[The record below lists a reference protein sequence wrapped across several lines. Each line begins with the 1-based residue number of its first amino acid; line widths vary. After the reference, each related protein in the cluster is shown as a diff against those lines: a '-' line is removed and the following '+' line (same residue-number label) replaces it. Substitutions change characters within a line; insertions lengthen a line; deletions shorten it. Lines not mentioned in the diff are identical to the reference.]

1 MANTLTLP
9 RRVSNADLIR
19 YNAKINPFQE
29 EIRQSLTNGRCSTDI
44 NFNTVVKPNTCTEDE
59 KVLKGSKRFN
69 KYKRVNHD
77 ILLNT
82 KKEACQ
88 NNNSTDE
95 RHSFNPSTDISRHNA
110 NNNNKNSTEIYNGDK
125 EHLRDLDNNTNVKET
140 NEIEENCPELNIP
153 NTTENRGILCAI
165 LENLESDEHKSGDK
179 SQSSSQYNR
188 GRFDKCIDKTITSET
203 NKYRKVQIG
212 KFNKIVKCSDVTDST
227 KNSKIKKYASAIP
240 QPKGNIKRS
249 EGSSSSL
256 DLERNTPICEKT
268 DISSN
273 KYGRIK
279 ISQNENK
286 LLNKT
291 EVQEIRPSNVISSK
305 LCIPV
310 HNRTGKKHGVGLN
323 VIDTIAKTDKTIT
336 FNKGDVQNQRCGS
349 INKYCRNICDN
360 EPVLIKGR
368 LSKTGRS
375 RTTVVTID
383 KEGDL
388 AHSCSADNVCLTL
401 GNVESTSSNSNE
413 EWKHNV
419 EITRGDFNIER
430 DTTCESTCK
439 KDQLNRKLTLETKE
453 GRDISLSLNH
463 EISEVPKTNGTFRIQ
478 SSHNSPLSCQYQFN
492 DFTCAKY
499 ILGNDQSSNTKSTNN
514 IGYDKNESVTTSEGK
529 HISQFKTNDK
539 DDILT
544 TNEECESLHNF
555 KVNGTDVSSNFM
567 KFQKTGSNGIMD
579 NSLPTKYQKRSTLK
593 HGAIKHSLKNDK
605 VESKLIGKQ
614 VKQAGNVLN
623 STKTSIISQRL
634 KSSSG
639 RSDITPQGKVKS
651 VIKREDQVRTISTRI
666 THHDDVSK
674 NIQNEKKNDS
684 ASGIKQPIKQNVLL
698 KQKIPN
704 RSLKKQ
710 TTETSKVTSKLKDSG
725 KIKTSKVKEVEL
737 ISRTNDNIVSRS
749 KVINKVCQILPTGL
763 IDCDNRQSS
772 DNDITDGINETC
784 ATAKST
790 SIDNQV
796 CSEDIKTFTENKS
809 SNGDYVSSRLISASN
824 VHDNKL
830 IEELKQQNERGNAN
844 LRRKKCIGSDRLHN
858 IKATGNNNSED
869 IDHLADGHDGNADD
883 HKVHQTTG
891 GKLSYLFDLNTKSE
905 KDISNDHE
913 VSSANITVCTS
924 KQLQC
929 NFQKHNL
936 GKLSSAGENE
946 NDYCNKTCEI
956 LHNSSNCMEINGQ
969 YQDNHKCVNSSSVS
983 EGHVPKAI
991 TNDNWMM
998 GNDLQYMTSAR
1009 NSCRGINC
1017 NIGDSGLHLD
1027 LNLHD
1032 LQSDSCNKDSND
1044 SSNMDDFVNNGII
1057 NKSTTSTDGSN
1068 YDISLPLTV
1077 STDNNLRHAVTDT
1090 LLCNI
1095 NNTEVMEKQRADTE
1109 DIDIRSNNPDM
1120 LYETEPCEATVK
1132 EEPKVVNQKQT
1143 STNMKKKLLSPKISS
1158 KKFNYTGNVNQPK
1171 TKTSVGCEKSEKE
1184 RLNLE
1189 NSKLHDKMP
1198 RTTGPC
1204 SNSKLAHVKSTVK
1217 TISASEPKSS
1227 HRIQNKE
1234 GNKPLLH
1241 KTATKK
1247 LKVDSFS
1254 IEIKER
1260 IKKEL
1265 SPCSDISNSS
1275 SSKADSSSNEMKDRR
1290 KKEFSP
1296 CSDISNSSS
1305 STSDKGVRSKT
1316 KPMSVIRRKVYDQP
1330 DKTKVK
1336 TSTRQ
1341 KVKDTSDATV
1351 KIPGDRCQSRIST
1364 KSLSSAKIT
1373 NTKYTPSSKQLKNT
1387 KSIECP
1393 SQEVSELIKNASNC
1407 ETAVPVNESSPSPI
1421 CTSTKLVNSNI
1432 ENKEGKTSIPIKST
1446 FNRNQSN
1453 FSSSNPS
1460 SVRRPLPSASKGLS
1474 NTEPTGTKSLQ
1485 QSNNGNSDKLNKYSC
1500 KTKTTRVEPR
1510 KVTPVNKPLELN
1522 LNKRRQISQT
1532 PSPTL
1537 SRTSRSSSIVSPTTE
1552 RQATFVVM
1560 KTSTTNSTNNGKK
1573 IPKQLGPSNPNLNS
1587 FSKGMKGKEPVSKC
1601 LSKGTD
1607 NKEQTAKGPTKE
1619 SNSKG
1624 PISNRPLKG
1633 TRSKDP
1639 VDQGSKVVPLVAKTN
1654 IKKIVE
1660 RHATPSP
1667 TLSRSSRA
1675 SSVVS
1680 PPSVRKQT
1688 IAKPKTKNE
1697 KSTNISTTSRIQTPR
1712 TNISGSFNYRSMP
1725 TNSKSTCKTDTG
1737 KCNAVNTAVKNQ
1749 KPNSFNLE
1757 NMTNIPRTK
1766 ISKTTTI
1773 ALNKGTKL
1781 QKPKIILNS
1790 AKQRTCLENNME
1802 DEKATNAKY
1811 TVNTEGQELSMKSFT
1826 EDLICNKTSDIN
1838 DEKLKTVCI
1847 SDKPDHVSTADQI
1860 REKPFEFCEA
1870 QKTNIITNLHLQEQV
1885 QDPLIEIVST
1895 PNCKT
1900 ITPMDNIYIKSS
1912 TVHSSDESVCSE
1924 QYWSASEGENT
1935 PRVHTPEI
1943 TDFGETDTCVD
1954 TYTETMEDMS
1964 ILHGSDKN
1972 NQCDM
1977 FQNVNNNICKFA
1989 DDNSCEKSHV
1999 QYEADDCSVNA
2010 LQLGCETDSLD
2021 NFIDGQCTTKN
2032 ISENSTFD
2040 LMIQNNISQQSKH
2053 DRDTSERLI
2062 HTMLMLDSRD
2072 IDKAQYVSTDYEE
2085 NITPRSNLEHFNA
2098 GNDQLSVKINEDNHC
2113 KSESKYSTD
2122 ITENAVKELYVKTE
2136 KISEKNIMEPL
2147 INRNLS
2153 SDLEHLQAEDGSTLL
2168 ISLTEESSTILTSQI
2183 GQTTREGC
2191 ADQKQT
2197 LQWNIDEV
2205 EYEIKSDDQL
2215 PSDECFKD
2223 VLEQEGNKGDDFA
2236 KFDETETYRV
2246 RTSSISGNGQFET
2259 YSYQNGE
2266 VLRSGDYLI
2275 CEKNNTDSFDRK
2287 CRTDCIECSNN
2298 DSTDVTYNVTTS
2310 NNFTV
2315 HDNLQVEQSL
2325 SSEKESH
2332 NVSHTYL
2339 ASKEVE
2345 WAENKDHGELKT
2357 EFDSYCDTESDYS
2370 DSSGMASSSV
2380 QNSPSARRPRRVF
2393 SKAERRQKY
2402 EQSSVKSR
2410 KNENEKHLNK
2420 TSTTNTDVSTTSCNE
2435 NKTESIQSSNND
2447 SYQRSSPQKSETEVH
2462 SIDNEGKNIHG
2473 ICDNTSINSKSRC
2486 MQNSLINVNTVHIK
2500 HNMDDRSNKHSGQKI
2515 NEEETLT
2522 KIITNQ
2528 HDLKLSHSQS
2538 QELELILSDETLLSS
2553 AKHTEDLDAAQDVVK
2568 RVIRTSA
2575 LPENR
2580 RAINLDK
2587 IFHSEEGSS
2596 IWNVECTL
2604 QLNSEENQT
2613 YNSDKDDS
2621 ENVVDTQS
2629 FQVDESPVTTVTST
2643 DVEVEE
2649 TVCLTEE
2656 DGTNDKGTPVIA
2668 DMDNSNN
2675 SQNVSTDHVSIQ
2687 SSFDGWCY
2695 LSTDTQSDM
2704 NERDNDNDY
2713 VNINT
2718 EYKPDT
2724 LNSRNKNPDELGE
2737 SILNET
2743 VCNNEIKETEN
2754 DTEQRLLNSNNC
2766 NNQLKC
2772 NIASDNSTHTLTDEQ
2787 LKVSNSAFAEVHEK
2801 IVICTVNNTIPNT
2814 EHGDKSTSSDD
2825 GTSKNLDENN
2835 RSHADRKHLTLELSI
2850 DEKHNNEMGLTANAK
2865 VVKNKS
2871 RQHPRRLTD
2880 TIRYERDDEGD
2891 NGSLTPTLKQRARS
2905 KSPIGCILSPKMDN
2919 EPCFAGHGKVS
2930 EICRTFIRKTC
2941 NRIVPG
2947 SPAESGAMLS
2957 SQSPSMSRHMK
2968 WARVEGVWQR
2978 IPVDDDAVNMC
2989 DVIPLRNESQTSKPN
3004 RKSNE
3009 TLSQWKHLVDKI
3021 QKTQKEKR
3029 DLEGEVEK
3037 PDDKQ
3042 SVSLTPN
3049 VENVQ
3054 NKITDNI
3061 RDTTEKCHNSSIKTT
3076 GKPKPP
3082 KTLPKPKRPNKT
3094 ELTTGVNEV
3103 SIIRSISD
3111 NGSSHV
3117 SSQTDNEQGEM
3128 HKVADSNQR
3137 MEKNKSKQVQQSVE
3151 DNKEETETMC
3161 TNNSSSVNEHENS
3174 IKTCVEI
3181 EHKEETVKSAANSCD
3196 FTNVTLTNEK
3206 ITMQKQMDTLDLH
3219 KGAHVR
3225 HETNDGNSLHFKREI
3240 KDNAD
3245 SRTTRAKTPTN
3256 NTSLENTICN
3266 TNDKAIK
3273 DSLQNRVGSPIN
3285 VQAIG
3290 GNDSAVN
3297 IRQPMTKQ
3305 NTDTCNL
3312 FGEKDNKSMK
3322 KIANKGMTRSSD
3334 DIEHRENTKS
3344 KAVPIKQ
3351 EMFPREE
3358 EDISSDIIAKV
3369 LKVMDSFT
3377 NQDTQYENSDVK
3389 FVIGSEELCDDGN
3402 SNNSKD
3408 NKKKDLYQQDNGTK
3422 QPCSMV
3428 YGQRQQKVMDTLL
3441 YYIVNDKSS
3450 NIQDI
3455 P

>member
-1 MANTLTLP
+1 MANTLIIP
-9 RRVSNADLIR
+9 RRVSNADSIK
-19 YNAKINPFQE
+19 YNAKINPFQ

-44 NFNTVVKPNTCTEDE
+44 NFNTVVKPNTNCTEDE
-59 KVLKGSKRFN
+59 KVLKGSERFN

-95 RHSFNPSTDISRHNA
+95 RHSFNPSTDISRHNV
-110 NNNNKNSTEIYNGDK
+110 NNNNKISTEVNNGNK
-125 EHLRDLDNNTNVKET
+125 EQLHDLDNNTNVEDTKE
-140 NEIEENCPELNIP
+140 IGENCPEQNIP
-153 NTTENRGILCAI
+153 NTTEKRGILCEI

-179 SQSSSQYNR
+179 SQNSSQYNR

-212 KFNKIVKCSDVTDST
+212 KFNKIVKCSNVTDST

-273 KYGRIK
+273 KYSKIK

-286 LLNKT
+286 LLNKA
-291 EVQEIRPSNVISSK
+291 EVQETRPSNVISSK

-323 VIDTIAKTDKTIT
+323 VIDTIGKTDKTIT
-336 FNKGDVQNQRCGS
+336 FNKVDVQNQRCGT

-360 EPVLIKGR
+360 EPVPIKGR

-383 KEGDL
+383 NEGDL
-388 AHSCSADNVCLTL
+388 AHSCSADIVFLTL
-401 GNVESTSSNSNE
+401 GNVDSTSSNSNE

-419 EITRGDFNIER
+419 EITHGDFNIER
-430 DTTCESTCK
+430 DDTTCESTCK

-453 GRDISLSLNH
+453 GREISLSLNH
-463 EISEVPKTNGTFRIQ
+463 EISEVLKSNGTFRIE
-478 SSHNSPLSCQYQFN
+478 SSHNSPLSCQYKFN

-499 ILGNDQSSNTKSTNN
+499 RLGNDQSSNTKYTNYIEN
-514 IGYDKNESVTTSEGK
+514 DKNESVTSEGK
-529 HISQFKTNDK
+529 HILQFKTNYK

-555 KVNGTDVSSNFM
+555 KVNETDVSSNFM

-579 NSLPTKYQKRSTLK
+579 NSLPTKYQKRSTIK

-614 VKQAGNVLN
+614 VKQTGNVLN

-634 KSSSG
+634 KSSSA

-651 VIKREDQVRTISTRI
+651 VIKREEQDKTISTRI
-666 THHDDVSK
+666 AHHDDISK

-684 ASGIKQPIKQNVLL
+684 ASGIKQPIKQHVLS

-725 KIKTSKVKEVEL
+725 KIKTTKVKEVEL

-772 DNDITDGINETC
+772 DNDITDGVNETC

-790 SIDNQV
+790 LIDNHQV
-796 CSEDIKTFTENKS
+796 CSEDIETFIENKS
-809 SNGDYVSSRLISASN
+809 SNGDYVSPRLISALN

-830 IEELKQQNERGNAN
+830 IEELKQQNERGKAN
-844 LRRKKCIGSDRLHN
+844 LRRKKCIGNDRLHN
-858 IKATGNNNSED
+858 IKATGNNNSEE

-913 VSSANITVCTS
+913 ASSANITVCS
-924 KQLQC
+924 RQLEC
-929 NFQKHNL
+929 NYQKNNL
-936 GKLSSAGENE
+936 AKLSSAGKNE

-956 LHNSSNCMEINGQ
+956 LHKSSNCMDIDGQ
-969 YQDNHKCVNSSSVS
+969 HEDNHKCVNSSSVS
-983 EGHVPKAI
+983 ERHVPKAI

-1032 LQSDSCNKDSND
+1032 LQSDYCNKDSND
-1044 SSNMDDFVNNGII
+1044 SLNLDDFVNNGII

-1077 STDNNLRHAVTDT
+1077 TTDKNLQHAETDT

-1120 LYETEPCEATVK
+1120 LCETEQCETGQCETGQCEATVK
-1132 EEPKVVNQKQT
+1132 EESKVVDQKQT

-1158 KKFNYTGNVNQPK
+1158 KKFNYTGNINQPK

-1189 NSKLHDKMP
+1189 NSKLHDKIP

-1217 TISASEPKSS
+1217 TISASQPKSS
-1227 HRIQNKE
+1227 HQIQNKE

-1241 KTATKK
+1241 KTATKT
-1247 LKVDSFS
+1247 L
-1254 IEIKER
+1254 
-1260 IKKEL
+1260 
-1265 SPCSDISNSS
+1265 
-1275 SSKADSSSNEMKDRR
+1275 KADSSSTEIKDRR

-1305 STSDKGVRSKT
+1305 SGSDKGVRSKT
-1316 KPMSVIRRKVYDQP
+1316 KPMSVIKRKVYDQP

-1341 KVKDTSDATV
+1341 KVKDTSDDTV
-1351 KIPGDRCQSRIST
+1351 KIPGDSCQSRIST
-1364 KSLSSAKIT
+1364 KSLSTAKIT
-1373 NTKYTPSSKQLKNT
+1373 NVKYTLSSKQLKNT

-1393 SQEVSELIKNASNC
+1393 SQEVSELIKNASNN
-1407 ETAVPVNESSPSPI
+1407 ETAVPVKESSPSQK
-1421 CTSTKLVNSNI
+1421 CTSTKLVSSNI
-1432 ENKEGKTSIPIKST
+1432 ENKEGKSSIPIKST
-1446 FNRNQSN
+1446 VNRNQSKS
-1453 FSSSNPS
+1453 SSSNLS
-1460 SVRRPLPSASKGLS
+1460 SVRRPLSSASKGLL
-1474 NTEPTGTKSLQ
+1474 NTEPTGTKSPQ
-1485 QSNNGNSDKLNKYSC
+1485 QSNNGNGDKLNKYSC
-1500 KTKTTRVEPR
+1500 KTKTTRFEPR

-1537 SRTSRSSSIVSPTTE
+1537 SRSSRSSSIVSPTTE
-1552 RQATFVVM
+1552 RQAKFVVM

-1573 IPKQLGPSNPNLNS
+1573 IPKQLGRSNPNLNS
-1587 FSKGMKGKEPVSKC
+1587 FSKGTKGKEPVSKC

-1607 NKEQTAKGPTKE
+1607 NKEQTANSPTKE
-1619 SNSKG
+1619 PNSKG
-1624 PISNRPLKG
+1624 SVSNRPLKG
-1633 TRSKDP
+1633 TRNKDP
-1639 VDQGSKVVPLVAKTN
+1639 VDNNQGSKVVPLVAKTN
-1654 IKKIVE
+1654 IKKSVE

-1697 KSTNISTTSRIQTPR
+1697 KLTNISTTSRIQTRR
-1712 TNISGSFNYRSMP
+1712 TNISGSFNYRPMT

-1737 KCNAVNTAVKNQ
+1737 KCNTVNTAVKNQ
-1749 KPNSFNLE
+1749 KPNSLNLE

-1766 ISKTTTI
+1766 ISKTTTM

-1826 EDLICNKTSDIN
+1826 EDLIYNKTSDIN
-1838 DEKLKTVCI
+1838 DEKIKTVCI

-1860 REKPFEFCEA
+1860 REKPFDFCEA
-1870 QKTNIITNLHLQEQV
+1870 QKANSITNLHLLKQV
-1885 QDPLIEIVST
+1885 QDPLIEIVSK
-1895 PNCKT
+1895 PYYKT
-1900 ITPMDNIYIKSS
+1900 IAPMDNIYIKSS

-1943 TDFGETDTCVD
+1943 TNFGETDTCVD
-1954 TYTETMEDMS
+1954 TYNETMEDMS

-2010 LQLGCETDSLD
+2010 LQLECETDSLD
-2021 NFIDGQCTTKN
+2021 NFIDSQCTTEN

-2053 DRDTSERLI
+2053 DRDTPERLI
-2062 HTMLMLDSRD
+2062 NTMLMLDSRD

-2085 NITPRSNLEHFNA
+2085 NITPHSNLEHFNA
-2098 GNDQLSVKINEDNHC
+2098 GNDQLSVKIKEVNHC

-2122 ITENAVKELYVKTE
+2122 ITGNAVKELYVKTE
-2136 KISEKNIMEPL
+2136 KISENIIMEQL

-2168 ISLTEESSTILTSQI
+2168 ISLTEESSTILTSQS
-2183 GQTTREGC
+2183 GQTKREEC

-2205 EYEIKSDDQL
+2205 EYDIESDDQL
-2215 PSDECFKD
+2215 PSDECLKD

-2236 KFDETETYRV
+2236 KFDETETYKV
-2246 RTSSISGNGQFET
+2246 RTSSIPGNEQFKT
-2259 YSYQNGE
+2259 FSYQNGE

-2275 CEKNNTDSFDRK
+2275 FEKNNTDSIDSN

-2310 NNFTV
+2310 NNLTV
-2315 HDNLQVEQSL
+2315 NDNLQESL
-2325 SSEKESH
+2325 LSEKESH
-2332 NVSHTYL
+2332 NLSHKYL
-2339 ASKEVE
+2339 ISKEVE
-2345 WAENKDHGELKT
+2345 CAENEDHGELKT
-2357 EFDSYCDTESDYS
+2357 EFDGYCDTESDYS

-2380 QNSPSARRPRRVF
+2380 QNSPSARRPRRVI
-2393 SKAERRQKY
+2393 SKEERRQKY

-2410 KNENEKHLNK
+2410 KNENEKHVNK
-2420 TSTTNTDVSTTSCNE
+2420 TSTKKPDVSTTSCNA
-2435 NKTESIQSSNND
+2435 NKYESIQSSNND

-2462 SIDNEGKNIHG
+2462 SIDNESKNIHG
-2473 ICDNTSINSKSRC
+2473 IRDNTSINSKSRC
-2486 MQNSLINVNTVHIK
+2486 MKNSLINVNTVHIK
-2500 HNMDDRSNKHSGQKI
+2500 HNMDDRSNKHGGQKI

-2528 HDLKLSHSQS
+2528 HDLTLSHSQS

-2553 AKHTEDLDAAQDVVK
+2553 AKHSEDLDAAQDVVK
-2568 RVIRTSA
+2568 RDLKPSGR
-2575 LPENR
+2575 PENR
-2580 RAINLDK
+2580 RAINLDN
-2587 IFHSEEGSS
+2587 IFHSEEGCS
-2596 IWNVECTL
+2596 ISVECTL
-2604 QLNSEENQT
+2604 QLNSEENKT

-2649 TVCLTEE
+2649 TVCLTDE
-2656 DGTNDKGTPVIA
+2656 DGTNDKEAPVIA
-2668 DMDNSNN
+2668 DMDYSNN

-2695 LSTDTQSDM
+2695 LPTDTQSDM
-2704 NERDNDNDY
+2704 NDRDRYNDS
-2713 VNINT
+2713 VNTNI
-2718 EYKPDT
+2718 EYKPET
-2724 LNSRNKNPDELGE
+2724 LNSSNKNQDELGE

-2743 VCNNEIKETEN
+2743 VCNNEIKEIEN
-2754 DTEQRLLNSNNC
+2754 DAEQRLLNSNNC
-2766 NNQLKC
+2766 DNQLKC
-2772 NIASDNSTHTLTDEQ
+2772 NIVSDNSTHTLTDEQ
-2787 LKVSNSAFAEVHEK
+2787 LKVSNSTFAEVHEK
-2801 IVICTVNNTIPNT
+2801 IVICTVNNTITNT
-2814 EHGDKSTSSDD
+2814 EDGDKSTSSDD

-2835 RSHADRKHLTLELSI
+2835 RSHDDRKHLTLYLSL
-2850 DEKHNNEMGLTANAK
+2850 DEKHNNEMGLTANAN

-2891 NGSLTPTLKQRARS
+2891 NGSLTPTSKQRARS

-2919 EPCFAGHGKVS
+2919 EQCFAGHGKVS

-2941 NRIVPG
+2941 DRKVPS
-2947 SPAESGAMLS
+2947 SPAESGAMLRS
-2957 SQSPSMSRHMK
+2957 RSPSMSRHLK

-2978 IPVDDDAVNMC
+2978 IPDDDAVNMC
-2989 DVIPLRNESQTSKPN
+2989 DVIPPRNESQTSKPN
-3004 RKSNE
+3004 E
-3009 TLSQWKHLVDKI
+3009 TLSQWKHLADKI
-3021 QKTQKEKR
+3021 QKIQKEKR
-3029 DLEGEVEK
+3029 DLEDEIENH
-3037 PDDKQ
+3037 DDRQ

-3049 VENVQ
+3049 TENVQ
-3054 NKITDNI
+3054 NQITDNT
-3061 RDTTEKCHNSSIKTT
+3061 RDTAEKCPDISIQSTA
-3076 GKPKPP
+3076 KPKPP

-3094 ELTTGVNEV
+3094 ALITGVNEV

-3117 SSQTDNEQGEM
+3117 SSQTDNEQREM
-3128 HKVADSNQR
+3128 HKVADCNQR

-3161 TNNSSSVNEHENS
+3161 TNNNSSVHEHENS

-3181 EHKEETVKSAANSCD
+3181 EHKEETFKSAANSCD
-3196 FTNVTLTNEK
+3196 FTNIALRDEK
-3206 ITMQKQMDTLDLH
+3206 RTMQKEVDTLDIN
-3219 KGAHVR
+3219 KGANGR
-3225 HETNDGNSLHFKREI
+3225 YETNDANSLHFKREF

-3245 SRTTRAKTPTN
+3245 SRITRAKPPTN
-3256 NTSLENTICN
+3256 KTSLENTICD
-3266 TNDKAIK
+3266 TNDKTIK

-3290 GNDSAVN
+3290 GDDSAVN

-3312 FGEKDNKSMK
+3312 FDEKDNKSMK
-3322 KIANKGMTRSSD
+3322 KIVNKGMTRSSD

-3351 EMFPREE
+3351 EMFPRE

-3402 SNNSKD
+3402 SKYSKD
-3408 NKKKDLYQQDNGTK
+3408 NKKKDLYQQDNGSK
-3422 QPCSMV
+3422 QFGSMV
-3428 YGQRQQKVMDTLL
+3428 YGQRQQKVMNTLL
-3441 YYIVNDKSS
+3441 FYIVNDKSS
-3450 NIQDI
+3450 NIQCI
-3455 P
+3455 S